1 MADKYGRYTI
11 IHEVEKSNGMRRALC
26 RCDCGTERIVFVKN
40 LKSGNSTSCGCR
52 SAEVTASKNF
62 KHGQSKTPTWRI
74 WSGMIQRCSSAATGK
89 NREWYFGRGIRV
101 CERWM
106 DYLNFLADMG
116 DRPDG
121 MQIDR
126 KNNNEGYSQE
136 NCRWAT
142 PLENGRNTR
151 HNTILT
157 FDGES
162 YPISVWSERK
172 GWPRHVICNRLQY
185 GWPVDRI
192 LTEPVHKSNRSTANP
207 SHPANPDVGVN
218 AGIEGGIK

>member
-1 MADKYGRYTI
+1 
-11 IHEVEKSNGMRRALC
+11 
-26 RCDCGTERIVFVKN
+26 
-40 LKSGNSTSCGCR
+40 
-52 SAEVTASKNF
+52 
-62 KHGQSKTPTWRI
+62 
-74 WSGMIQRCSSAATGK
+74 
-89 NREWYFGRGIRV
+89 
-101 CERWM
+101 M

-121 MQIDR
+121 MQIDE

-136 NCRWAT
+136 NYEWAT
-142 PLENGRNTR
+142 QNGRNTR

-162 YPISVWSERK
+162 YPISVWSERE
-172 GWPRHVICNRLQY
+172 GMAETRHLQRLQY

-207 SHPANPDVGVN
+207 GHPANPDV
-218 AGIEGGIK
+218 A